1 MFSRL
6 TLPTFILSS
15 LLLVLADPTPTGPS
29 PGQSFNEG
37 SNCSITWTP
46 DTTGVWK
53 SLDIELMTGDNINMQ
68 FLTSMIFLDSRNKN
82 RLTHSFPLQPLL
94 LV

>member
-6 TLPTFILSS
+6 ALPTFILSS
-15 LLLVLADPTPTGPS
+15 LFLVLADPTPTGPS

-37 SNCSITWTP
+37 SNCTVTWTP

-53 SLDIELMTGDNINMQ
+53 SLDIELMTGDNINMV
-68 FLTSMIFLDSRNKN
+68 FLTSMIPSILETS
-82 RLTHSFPLQPLL
+82 
-94 LV
+94 VV